1 MKHLTRVFTS
11 ALLGITVMLGVT
23 VALDQGSGNEAKAN
37 ETGTYTEPWY
47 DYQGNTGHDGSFILN
62 EDFINA
68 VENQNFTI
76 NGYEID
82 GSQDTFEAHS
92 ENYTPLRTGD
102 QHILKYDDGEAL
114 GVSFPVESG
123 EVSQAQLFNA
133 YGEPEN
139 TESDPLND
147 IAFYTYSIGDQ
158 NIQFMTRD
166 GFVTEVRYGGNLM
179 NQS

>member
-1 MKHLTRVFTS
+1 MKNVARVFTS
-11 ALLGITVMLGVT
+11 AFLGMAVLLDIT
-23 VALDQGSGNEAKAN
+23 VALDQGSGKEAQAS
-37 ETGTYTEPWY
+37 ETDTYTEPWY
-47 DYQGNTGHDGSFILN
+47 DYQGNTGYDGSFILD

-68 VENQNFTI
+68 VEHQNFSI

-82 GSQDTFEAHS
+82 GSQEAFYEHG
-92 ENYTPLRTGD
+92 ENYTPVRMNNQSVL
-102 QHILKYDDGEAL
+102 QYDEGEAL
-114 GVSFPVESG
+114 GVSFPVNPG
-123 EVSQAQLFNA
+123 EVSVEQLTEA
-133 YGEPEN
+133 YGEAEN
-139 TESDPLND
+139 IESDELND